1 MLVFVLG
8 KLCKETKAL
17 DKERAREGVCQ
28 PAGVRGELR
37 ALLWAQLGNRTRA
50 VPGAQLPEAGSGR
63 FWPRP
68 CALGS

>member
-28 PAGVRGELR
+28 PAGVRRELR
-37 ALLWAQLGNRTRA
+37 ARLWAQLGTRTHA
-50 VPGAQLPEAGSGR
+50 VPRVQPPEAGSGR
-63 FWPRP
+63 FRPHP